1 MQHDPVISTDTHG
14 IWVRTG
20 PTTQYGI
27 RWDEIYAASASRIDC
42 IISAEIIVALDFDFG
57 EFIELNSSFRGFD
70 EATTAL
76 NSPLAVDPSWL
87 AAVAKSEPNSEPVV
101 FWRS

>member
-1 MQHDPVISTDTHG
+1 MQHDPIISTDTHG

-42 IISAEIIVALDFDFG
+42 ITNIEIIVALDFDFG

-70 EATTAL
+70 EAITAL
-76 NSPLAVDPSWL
+76 NSRFTVDPSWL
-87 AAVAKSEPNSEPVV
+87 DAVAKSDLNSAPLV